1 MNYGTAVDGVRGHL
15 FGTGVIRSVRELLPA
30 PLVEAAGPVTH
41 LGDGALLGAVAVVLY
56 WLGGDRR
63 REYAYAIAVGLGAF
77 ALISGLKA
85 LFVHPRPPENVRLA
99 AEANYG
105 FPSAHA
111 LGSTVVLG
119 VLAYVGRVG
128 PRRARYL
135 AAAGLVA
142 AVSLSR
148 VVLGVHFPGDVLGGI
163 VIGLAYLALMV
174 RYADRNPERAF
185 AAAFGLAVVMAVA
198 APNQYTAAT
207 LGGTVGALVGWYLV
221 GDGATSPSAVGLAGA
236 VAAVVPVAVVAIEL
250 AGTGF
255 GSVAETVGF
264 ALVAAGVLLVPAVA
278 TELDAAIGLE
288 ERLGRPERSGQ

>member
-1 MNYGTAVDGVRGHL
+1 MNYGAAVDGAREVL

-41 LGDGALLGAVAVVLY
+41 LGDGALLGALAVVLY

-63 REYAYAIAVGLGAF
+63 REYAYALGVGLGAF
-77 ALISGLKA
+77 ALVSGLKA
-85 LFVHPRPPENVRLA
+85 LFVHPRPPENVWLA

-128 PRRARYL
+128 SRRARYL

-142 AVSLSR
+142 VISLSR

-163 VIGLAYLALMV
+163 AIGLAYLALMV

-185 AAAFGLAVVMAVA
+185 AVAFGLAVVMAIA
-198 APNQYTAAT
+198 APNQYTTAT
-207 LGGTVGALVGWYLV
+207 LGGTAGALVGWHLV
-221 GDGATSPSAVGLAGA
+221 RDGATSPAAVGLAGA
-236 VAAVVPVAVVAIEL
+236 VVVAIPIGVVAAGL
-250 AGTGF
+250 ASGF
-255 GSVAETVGF
+255 APVAETVGF
-264 ALVAAGVLLVPAVA
+264 ALVAAGVLLAPAVA
-278 TELDAAIGLE
+278 ARIEAVVGIED
-288 ERLGRPERSGQ
+288 RLGRSERSGQ